1 MTAYDLFMDICFAS
15 VLILIGQF
23 LRAKLGIFQRF
34 FIPASM
40 IAGFLG
46 LFLGSQ
52 FLNVIPFSSAAS
64 SYPGILIIVV
74 FTVVGINGFSKGV
87 HESNA
92 SVFRRAASFQ
102 LYRFVIFFIQFIFP
116 IAFTLTVLTALVPD
130 LNPGFGILL
139 ASGFTGGH
147 GTAASVGS
155 TFASL
160 GWAEAND
167 LGMTFATIG
176 ILTGIFGGLAFI
188 KWATKRGYTAYIQD
202 FKFISGDLRTGL
214 VSKENRKPMGDETI
228 SSVSLDALA
237 FHLSL
242 VVAISGLG
250 YYLNVKVIAP
260 YVLSGIPDFTVA
272 FLLALVFFLVFRK
285 TPVYDYVDKN
295 INNRIS
301 GAASDYLVFFGI
313 ATIKISVVVEY
324 ALPLTLMSLLGFV
337 LVFVVVLPLGF
348 LMNKDSW
355 FERSLFCYGY
365 STGVFAIGFVLLR
378 IVDPENKS
386 NTVEDTALT
395 PFLNFI
401 EIAFWSMIPAALIA
415 GQGWLVVGLVSIAA
429 IASIIVA
436 IVGKMWYT
444 TPLKER
450 KRIGIDDITD

>member
-74 FTVVGINGFSKGV
+74 FTVVGINGFSKGI

-116 IAFTLTVLTALVPD
+116 IAFTLTILTALVPD

-228 SSVSLDALA
+228 SSVSLDTLA

-242 VVAISGLG
+242 VVA
-250 YYLNVKVIAP
+250 
-260 YVLSGIPDFTVA
+260 D
-272 FLLALVFFLVFRK
+272 RK
-285 TPVYDYVDKN
+285 
-295 INNRIS
+295 
-301 GAASDYLVFFGI
+301 
-313 ATIKISVVVEY
+313 SVV
-324 ALPLTLMSLLGFV
+324 
-337 LVFVVVLPLGF
+337 
-348 LMNKDSW
+348 
-355 FERSLFCYGY
+355 
-365 STGVFAIGFVLLR
+365 
-378 IVDPENKS
+378 
-386 NTVEDTALT
+386 
-395 PFLNFI
+395 
-401 EIAFWSMIPAALIA
+401 
-415 GQGWLVVGLVSIAA
+415 
-429 IASIIVA
+429 
-436 IVGKMWYT
+436 
-444 TPLKER
+444 
-450 KRIGIDDITD
+450 